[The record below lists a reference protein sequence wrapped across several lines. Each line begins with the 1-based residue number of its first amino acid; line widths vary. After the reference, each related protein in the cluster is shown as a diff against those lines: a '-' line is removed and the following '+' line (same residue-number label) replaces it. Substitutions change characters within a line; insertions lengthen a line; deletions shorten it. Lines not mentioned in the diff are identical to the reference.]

1 MAWATDTRRINDMAH
16 LTERMSATE
25 YLKIAAS
32 EQGEQAALFKRAET
46 HYAEYPELRL
56 LFAIPNGGSRH
67 PAEAAN
73 LKKSGVKAGVPD
85 VHLPIARKGYHSLF
99 IEMKKHDGR
108 ESREQ
113 RDWRDSLNLHGN
125 LAVVCRSQSEAW
137 QVLMDYL
144 G

>member
-1 MAWATDTRRINDMAH
+1 MAH

-25 YLKIAAS
+25 YLKIATS
-32 EQGEQAALFKRAET
+32 EQGEQAALFKRAEA

-56 LFAIPNGGSRH
+56 MYSVPNGGSRH

-73 LKKSGVKAGVPD
+73 LKRQGVKAGVPD
-85 VHLPIARKGYHSLF
+85 IHLPIARCGYHSLY

-113 RDWRDSLNLHGN
+113 SDWRASLNKHGN
-125 LAVVCRSQSEAW
+125 LAVVCFSQDEAW
-137 QVLMDYL
+137 QTLVDYL
-144 G
+144 TNSI